1 VASAWHLLRALWH
14 LFDLRL
20 LSTASFP
27 VANFGASLTRME
39 IGALPFLLPLLFQF
53 GFGLDALHAGLP
65 VLAVFAGNLLVKVGT
80 ARELRTFGFPRVRL
94 VNGLLNP
101 ASILPCALL
110 SPAMLFAELTRSM
123 QFSDNNTIVFTDIP
137 RLRLAA
143 YTLFSTMFELA
154 LRLAVALGAI
164 GVWLGHAALA
174 TLLRLAAANAGAS
187 AVGK

>member
-1 VASAWHLLRALWH
+1 
-14 LFDLRL
+14 
-20 LSTASFP
+20 
-27 VANFGASLTRME
+27 
-39 IGALPFLLPLLFQF
+39 
-53 GFGLDALHAGLP
+53 
-65 VLAVFAGNLLVKVGT
+65 VFAGNLAVKVGT
-80 ARELRTFGFPRVRL
+80 ARELRAFGFPRVRL

-101 ASILPCALL
+101 ASILACALL

-123 QFSDNNTIVFTDIP
+123 QFSDNNMIVFTDIP

-164 GVWLGHAALA
+164 GVWLEHAALA
-174 TLLRLAAANAGAS
+174 TLLRLAANAGAS